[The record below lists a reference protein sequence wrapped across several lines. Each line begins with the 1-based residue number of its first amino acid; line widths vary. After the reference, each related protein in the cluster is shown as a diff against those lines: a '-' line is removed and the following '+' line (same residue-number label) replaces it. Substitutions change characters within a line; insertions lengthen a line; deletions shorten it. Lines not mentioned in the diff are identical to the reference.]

1 MLIALAEGSEG
12 AHVFPGEWAGQA
24 ILSTG
29 VHLCES
35 PNLPAE
41 RFDSSLE
48 ISTWDG
54 QVHDVVPN

>member
-1 MLIALAEGSEG
+1 MLTALVEGSEG
-12 AHVFPGEWAGQA
+12 VHVCPVEWAGSGP
-24 ILSTG
+24 ILRSSSLREP
-29 VHLCES
+29 H
-35 PNLPAE
+35 LPAE

>member
-12 AHVFPGEWAGQA
+12 AHVFPGEWGGQA
-24 ILSTG
+24 VQSTG
-29 VHLCES
+29 VHLCKS

-41 RFDSSLE
+41 CFDSSLE